1 MQTIAKSQWL
11 VVVALALLI
20 PLTVVAAEKQ
30 KSSPEMQT
38 IKASQTHS
46 TTYKANKKPVN
57 NVDSK
62 GALPNNRSSA
72 LQKQHNRLSK
82 PENMPIYRPPLR
94 GAPAGRVAGGTRGF
108 NKKSPYLCTLVPEHV
123 GLTIEAQPCLY
134 YFLATETDF
143 PIEFTIIE
151 KDAVYPLLETRM
163 RPPHTAGIHAV
174 CLTDYGKHLERGIQY
189 KWFVALI
196 PDEEH
201 RSKDILAAGA
211 IELVAVSPG
220 LKEILQKANNI
231 EAASVYAEKGIWYD
245 ALSSLSATVEKKPN
259 DKLLAKQRAFLLE
272 QVGLPE
278 AARYESRRL
287 VH

>member
-1 MQTIAKSQWL
+1 
-11 VVVALALLI
+11 
-20 PLTVVAAEKQ
+20 
-30 KSSPEMQT
+30 
-38 IKASQTHS
+38 
-46 TTYKANKKPVN
+46 
-57 NVDSK
+57 
-62 GALPNNRSSA
+62 LPNNNSSTSA
-72 LQKQHNRLSK
+72 LQEQNNSLSK

-94 GAPAGRVAGGTRGF
+94 GAPAGRVAGGPRGF

-134 YFLATETDF
+134 YFLATETDLS
-143 PIEFTIIE
+143 IEFTIIK

-174 CLTDYGKHLERGIQY
+174 CLADYGKHLERGIQY

-196 PDEEH
+196 PDEKH

-211 IELVAVSPG
+211 IELVAVSPE
-220 LKEILQKANNI
+220 LKDILQKANSI
-231 EAASVYAEKGIWYD
+231 EAASAYAEKGIWYN
-245 ALSSLSATVEKKPN
+245 ALSSLSATVEKKPD
-259 DKLLAKQRAFLLE
+259 DKFLAKQRAFLLE
-272 QVGLPE
+272 QVGLSE